1 MRVRPL
7 LQRPMMRTPEEM
19 DIYTEIVSETAP
31 MSRYQYLLLQLQIR
45 RGSSFRR
52 HGSSRRSRSTPA
64 ADAILSGEEGIAS
77 HRGSR
82 KAPPKDYE
90 PGLRSM
96 LYGLH
101 QRQEKEEAE
110 MKKRQKKQLGK

>member
-1 MRVRPL
+1 MSVPSVVVI
-7 LQRPMMRTPEEM
+7 QNEGSP
-19 DIYTEIVSETAP
+19 ITAATDDED
-31 MSRYQYLLLQLQIR
+31 SRGNGHLQIR
-45 RGSSFRR
+45 RESSFRR

-64 ADAILSGEEGIAS
+64 ADAIMSGEEGIAS